1 MSLLVDE
8 LLLLAQLDAG
18 RPLAREPVDF
28 TRLAID
34 ATSDAQV
41 AAQDHRWLLEL
52 PNEPVVVL
60 GDGHRLHQVQINLMN
75 NAAKHTPPGSTVT
88 VALAHAQGNLRPC
101 S

>member
-1 MSLLVDE
+1 
-8 LLLLAQLDAG
+8 
-18 RPLAREPVDF
+18 
-28 TRLAID
+28 
-34 ATSDAQV
+34 V
-41 AAQDHRWLLEL
+41 AAQDHHWLLEL

>member
-1 MSLLVDE
+1 
-8 LLLLAQLDAG
+8 
-18 RPLAREPVDF
+18 
-28 TRLAID
+28 
-34 ATSDAQV
+34 V

-60 GDGHRLHQVQINLMN
+60 GDGHRLHQVQINLMS
-75 NAAKHTPPGSTVT
+75 NAAKHTLPGSTVT